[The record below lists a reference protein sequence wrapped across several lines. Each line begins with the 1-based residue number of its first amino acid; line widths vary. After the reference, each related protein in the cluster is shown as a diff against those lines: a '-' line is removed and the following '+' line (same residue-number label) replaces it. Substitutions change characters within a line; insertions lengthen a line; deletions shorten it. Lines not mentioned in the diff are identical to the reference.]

1 MEKLC
6 RQTSEICSSRSCTEA
21 CPAKSSKGYSTSLH
35 HREILYCLLMWM
47 TIPAVADRRI
57 APGCHLHSFHPTGYS
72 RPGDILIGGIF
83 PVHVDKVYLPDSSAT
98 TFHSTPLR
106 LTCQKFSVQ
115 NFQWLQAMV
124 FAIEQ
129 INETPDILPNI
140 TLGFQ
145 IYDSCT
151 MLQLV
156 LQETLQILTGKEE
169 FLPNYRC
176 QQHLPLAGIVGDA
189 GSSNS
194 ILVARVLGLYGYP
207 QISYFSTSPLL
218 SDRSQ
223 FPSFFRTIPSDDFQS
238 RGLAQLLL
246 HFGWTWVGLLATDND
261 YGKLGVQIIRQELLK
276 AGACVAFSESII
288 TNRLDK
294 NAFHIAKVTKASS
307 AMVIIVF
314 SSEAS
319 LVPVMDEMVRQNV
332 IGKTWIASESWSTS
346 ALLSTARYQKV
357 LIGLIGFA
365 TYSGEMLGFEEHLT
379 SMRPSKFSE
388 GLFIKEFWEIIFN
401 CSWLD
406 NNTLPSLSESRNGR
420 CTGDEKLTMLDG
432 IFNELS
438 NPRVTYNVYSAVY
451 AIALALH
458 DLNTCTSI
466 NGSFV
471 CATCVEIRDFQ
482 PWQIP
487 VSVCSPNCQPGFRKV
502 AIPGEQLCCFHCIS
516 CPPGEVT
523 NKTGSPECL
532 RCPWDH
538 WPNKGKERCTQKTI
552 EFFSYEDPLGATLAT
567 ASISSSTIPLA
578 ILGVFIHYRNTPI
591 VRANNCSLSYL
602 LLVSLTLCFLCSLA
616 FIGYPSSEKCL
627 LRQVAFGITFSL
639 CVSCVLAKTI
649 VVVIAF
655 SATKPN
661 SDLRAWA
668 GPKLSYLV
676 VCIGTLIPTLMC
688 VSWLILA
695 PPKSEYNTQ
704 SQPGKIILE
713 CNEGSPIAF
722 WCMLGYL
729 GLLAAISFIVAFLAR
744 KLPDNFN
751 EAKFIT
757 FSMLAFL
764 SVWLSFVPAYLS
776 TRGKYMVA
784 MEIFAI
790 SSSSWS
796 MISCIFFTKCYKILL
811 RPETNTKHH
820 MLGREKAQRI

>member
-1 MEKLC
+1 
-6 RQTSEICSSRSCTEA
+6 
-21 CPAKSSKGYSTSLH
+21 
-35 HREILYCLLMWM
+35 
-47 TIPAVADRRI
+47 
-57 APGCHLHSFHPTGYS
+57 
-72 RPGDILIGGIF
+72 
-83 PVHVDKVYLPDSSAT
+83 
-98 TFHSTPLR
+98 
-106 LTCQKFSVQ
+106 
-115 NFQWLQAMV
+115 MV

-482 PWQIP
+482 PWQ
-487 VSVCSPNCQPGFRKV
+487 N
-502 AIPGEQLCCFHCIS
+502 
-516 CPPGEVT
+516 
-523 NKTGSPECL
+523 
-532 RCPWDH
+532 
-538 WPNKGKERCTQKTI
+538 
-552 EFFSYEDPLGATLAT
+552 LAT
-567 ASISSSTIPLA
+567 PYGDQGA
-578 ILGVFIHYRNTPI
+578 R
-591 VRANNCSLSYL
+591 
-602 LLVSLTLCFLCSLA
+602 
-616 FIGYPSSEKCL
+616 
-627 LRQVAFGITFSL
+627 
-639 CVSCVLAKTI
+639 SCVLA
-649 VVVIAF
+649 
-655 SATKPN
+655 
-661 SDLRAWA
+661 
-668 GPKLSYLV
+668 
-676 VCIGTLIPTLMC
+676 
-688 VSWLILA
+688 LILLFPRGSSPPLDYQDTPLHWEWEPGSALPTDKSNGKPACQLLFSEALAHQGPGPHQQLPHVTEA
-695 PPKSEYNTQ
+695 PDAHTGTQPDSTMDHILQEITAVGKRLEGMDTKISELTAE
-704 SQPGKIILE
+704 SRSLCIDIPRFK
-713 CNEGSPIAF
+713 
-722 WCMLGYL
+722 
-729 GLLAAISFIVAFLAR
+729 AR
-744 KLPDNFN
+744 VMGHDHRLSLVEDKLN
-751 EAKFIT
+751 
-757 FSMLAFL
+757 
-764 SVWLSFVPAYLS
+764 
-776 TRGKYMVA
+776 
-784 MEIFAI
+784 
-790 SSSSWS
+790 
-796 MISCIFFTKCYKILL
+796 
-811 RPETNTKHH
+811 
-820 MLGREKAQRI
+820 